1 MRPRTFPRTGPDG
14 HPDADPAYP
23 RFGSVVVRDPPPPGE
38 ELHERVLSD
47 VLCLFPIVGDEV
59 QRPDERRVL
68 APKEVG
74 EASISLTHDA
84 LALPLKA
91 QRDRAHSRP
100 LFGRATGRS
109 SRRPD
114 PNPEGRQT
122 PAMLEVYL
130 ALGGTRVVGYR
141 GDGARARRYVERAG
155 VPAAGRRAFCQFDR
169 RAQAPNPEW
178 PLAVT
183 AGG

>member
-38 ELHERVLSD
+38 ERHERVLSD
-47 VLCLFPIVGDEV
+47 VLCLFPIVDDEV

-74 EASISLTHDA
+74 EASISLAHDT

-100 LFGRATGRS
+100 LFGRATGRFGRPAG
-109 SRRPD
+109 SRP
-114 PNPEGRQT
+114 P
-122 PAMLEVYL
+122 
-130 ALGGTRVVGYR
+130 R
-141 GDGARARRYVERAG
+141 GDRPQRCWR
-155 VPAAGRRAFCQFDR
+155 F
-169 RAQAPNPEW
+169 
-178 PLAVT
+178 T
-183 AGG
+183 